1 MKLLLISNSKAHD
14 KGYLGHCS
22 NEIVNFLSPVKK
34 ILFIPYAL
42 KDHNWYE
49 NVAKNKFAEMNIEL
63 TSIHHSKKP
72 AEAVR
77 NAQSIFIGGG
87 NTFRLLDILYKKKLL
102 NVIRKRI
109 LAGVPFV
116 GTSAGS
122 NIACPTIMTTNDMPI
137 VYPQSFKALN
147 LVPFQINPHYIDPD
161 PNSKHM
167 GETREARI
175 KEFHEENNTQVIGLR
190 EGAWIRVEYNR
201 AVLGGTTGAKVF
213 RPDESPKEIK
223 AGFVIK

>member
-42 KDHNWYE
+42 KDLNWYE
-49 NVAKNKFAEMNIEL
+49 NVAKSKFAEMNIEL

-87 NTFRLLDILYKKKLL
+87 NTFRLLYILYKKKLL
-102 NVIRKRI
+102 NVVRKRI
-109 LAGVPFV
+109 LAGIPFV

-122 NIACPTIMTTNDMPI
+122 NVACPTIMTTNDMPI
-137 VYPQSFKALN
+137 VYPRSFKALN
-147 LVPFQINPHYIDPD
+147 LVPFQINPHYIDLD

-190 EGAWIRVEYNR
+190 EGAWIRVENNR
-201 AVLGGTTGAKVF
+201 AVLGGTTGAKLFKPGVA
-213 RPDESPKEIK
+213 PKEIK
-223 AGFVIK
+223 TGFVIK